1 MLRLENVSR
10 TIGTFR
16 LSDITFSAGKGQ
28 YVVILGPTGCGK
40 TMLLETIAGIGRAAA
55 GRIFINGEDVT
66 HVVPEKRNIGFVY
79 QRSMLFPH
87 YSVARN
93 IRYGMRVRKIGAEEQ
108 QSRVDRLAAMLSLEH
123 LLERDVGNLSGGES
137 QKVALARAL
146 AIEPPILLL
155 DEPLAPLDPPSREN
169 LREEIIKM
177 HRQMTT
183 TIVHV
188 THDQLT
194 ARILA
199 DHIGVMQDGVLRQF
213 GPAEDVF
220 HRPADEFVARFVG
233 MENVFTGHAAGG
245 PDGAEVNVDGIVLK
259 SATDLRGAVGL
270 CISPEMIHLATKG
283 GRTFANV
290 LEGTVRDVS
299 DRGSVFRVTIDVA
312 GRLLTAHLGRREY
325 EQNPIAAGAAVTIG
339 FDPDDVHCF
348 QAGGA

>member
-1 MLRLENVSR
+1 MEDNTK
-10 TIGTFR
+10 TIELTQGHVAIVDADDYDDLSQYKWHVNKNSNTFYAQR
-16 LSDITFSAGKGQ
+16 KQ
-28 YVVILGPTGCGK
+28 NGK
-40 TMLLETIAGIGRAAA
+40 T
-55 GRIFINGEDVT
+55 
-66 HVVPEKRNIGFVY
+66 
-79 QRSMLFPH
+79 
-87 YSVARN
+87 
-93 IRYGMRVRKIGAEEQ
+93 
-108 QSRVDRLAAMLSLEH
+108 
-123 LLERDVGNLSGGES
+123 
-137 QKVALARAL
+137 
-146 AIEPPILLL
+146 
-155 DEPLAPLDPPSREN
+155 
-169 LREEIIKM
+169 IKM
-177 HRQMTT
+177 HRQMST

-233 MENVFTGHAAGG
+233 MENVFDGHAADG
-245 PDGAEVNVDGIVLK
+245 PNGARVKADGMVLE

-270 CISPEMIHLATKG
+270 CISPEMIHVVTKS

-290 LEGTVRDVS
+290 REGTVRDVS
-299 DRGSVFRVTIDVA
+299 DRGSVFRVIIDVA

>member
-1 MLRLENVSR
+1 MLRLENMSR
-10 TIGTFR
+10 TIGNFT

-40 TMLLETIAGIGRAAA
+40 TMLLETIAGIGRAAR
-55 GRIFINGEDVT
+55 GKIFINDEDVT
-66 HVVPEKRNIGFVY
+66 HIVPEKRNIGFVY

-93 IRYGMRVRKIGAEEQ
+93 IRYGMRVRKLGAEEQ
-108 QSRVDRLAAMLSLEH
+108 QSRVDRLAAMLSLED

-155 DEPLAPLDPPSREN
+155 DEPLAPLDPPSREG

-177 HRQMTT
+177 HRQLST

-199 DHIGVMQDGVLRQF
+199 DHIGVMHNGVLRQF

-233 MENVFTGHAAGG
+233 MENVFAGHAADGPGG
-245 PDGAEVNVDGIVLK
+245 ARVSADGIVLK
-259 SATDLRGAVGL
+259 SATDLRGVVGL
-270 CISPEMIHLATKG
+270 CISPEMIHLVTKD

-299 DRGSVFRVTIDVA
+299 DRGSVFRVIIDVA
-312 GRLLTAHLGRREY
+312 GRLMTAHLGRREY
-325 EQNPIAAGAAVTIG
+325 EQSPIAAGTAVTIG
-339 FDPDDVHCF
+339 FDPEDVHCF